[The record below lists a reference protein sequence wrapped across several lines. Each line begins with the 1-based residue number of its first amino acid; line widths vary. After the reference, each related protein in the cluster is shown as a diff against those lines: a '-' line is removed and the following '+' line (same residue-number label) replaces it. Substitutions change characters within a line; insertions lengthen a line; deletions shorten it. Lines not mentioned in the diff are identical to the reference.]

1 MILHHI
7 AVYVR
12 ETLEDFH
19 GSSFLSGCAI
29 ITQPERGKCESVRL
43 DRQIHHEVDNAFSP
57 TPARRAEAMKMIIE
71 KQMAVIE
78 GMNVAA
84 LSAVGTWMKL
94 AGGQSV
100 SVEAAGRE
108 IAKAAMRPGRRR
120 VKADARALK
129 RRKHV

>member
-1 MILHHI
+1 
-7 AVYVR
+7 
-12 ETLEDFH
+12 
-19 GSSFLSGCAI
+19 
-29 ITQPERGKCESVRL
+29 
-43 DRQIHHEVDNAFSP
+43 
-57 TPARRAEAMKMIIE
+57 MKMIIE